1 MIVRALCVLLLL
13 GTMVTSCGG
22 GSGGSDDVSPVV
34 TPTPTSTATPLPPTP
49 TDTAT
54 PAAGVPVAFVAGG
67 HVTLRSDDGGFEW
80 TDPLLP
86 AGNAVDF
93 ADRSTG
99 WVVGSSG
106 AGGEIRRTT
115 NGGESWT
122 LQSLELGYP
131 RPTFHDVDAVD
142 RDRAVVAGR
151 ETVFVGSTEQSG
163 PPAMFF
169 TRDGGTTWQRS
180 TLIGFSEE
188 EFANVEMRSV
198 CVTAAGHGVAYGSD
212 FTSFTPPALLLV
224 THDGGATWQRSSAP
238 LSTSLSAKVEC
249 AEERNF
255 WVAEESGRLL
265 HSADGGAIWNELGTV
280 LPDPGSVYMRVAAID
295 FDSASAG
302 RLLAVGNQRLRVL
315 HTTDGG
321 AHWTS
326 QDIVGSTG
334 LFEVY
339 AGMDFDGAHGVVV
352 AQDLH
357 PLSPPRSSFGV
368 AFATADGGA
377 TWTETV
383 FTDGINALW
392 DVVLLP

>member
-1 MIVRALCVLLLL
+1 MIVRALCLLLFL
-13 GTMVTSCGG
+13 GTMVAGCGG
-22 GSGGSDDVSPVV
+22 GSGGSDDVIPVV
-34 TPTPTSTATPLPPTP
+34 TPTPTPTATRLPPTP
-49 TDTAT
+49 TETVT
-54 PAAGVPVAFVAGG
+54 PPAGVPVAFAAGG
-67 HVTLRSDDGGFEW
+67 HVTLRSDDGGFVW

-99 WVVGSSG
+99 WVVGSAG

-115 NGGESWT
+115 DGGNSWT

-142 RDRAVVAGR
+142 RNRAVAAGR
-151 ETVFVGSTEQSG
+151 ETVFVGSTEQAG

-180 TLIGFSEE
+180 ELIGFDAG
-188 EFANVEMRSV
+188 EFANVEMTSV

-224 THDGGATWQRSSAP
+224 THDAGETWQRSSAP
-238 LSTSLSAKVEC
+238 LSTSLSAKVDC
-249 AEERNF
+249 AEERTF
-255 WVAEESGRLL
+255 WVAEENGRLL
-265 HSADGGAIWNELGTV
+265 HSADGGETWSELGNV
-280 LPDPGSVYMRVAAID
+280 LPDPATVYTRVAAID
-295 FDSASAG
+295 FDSASEG
-302 RLLAVGNQRLRVL
+302 RLLVAGNRRLQVF

-321 AHWTS
+321 GHWTVH
-326 QDIVGSTG
+326 DIAGSTG
-334 LFEVY
+334 LSEVY
-339 AGMDFDGAHGVVV
+339 AALDFVGARGVVV

-383 FTDGINALW
+383 FPEPINALW